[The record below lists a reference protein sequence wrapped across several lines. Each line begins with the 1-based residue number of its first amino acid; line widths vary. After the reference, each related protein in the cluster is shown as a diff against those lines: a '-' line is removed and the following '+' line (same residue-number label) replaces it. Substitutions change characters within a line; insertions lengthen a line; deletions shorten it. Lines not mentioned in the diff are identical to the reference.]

1 MSTQARLKQLLDY
14 DPYTGSFTWIVNAG
28 PVSAGQAAGC
38 RDRTGYIR
46 IAVDG
51 QRFAAHRLAFLFMT
65 GELPTQHID
74 HINGARADNRWENLR
89 EVTRTENNRNKCN
102 RSDNTSGHP
111 GITWLPRNKKW
122 RARINTGAQRISLG
136 LFSSLDQAIAA
147 RKEAEAKLG
156 YQPSHGR
163 RAVA

>member
-1 MSTQARLKQLLDY
+1 MAPSRPLR
-14 DPYTGSFTWIVNAG
+14 G
-28 PVSAGQAAGC
+28 PAPLRSIRAAQ
-38 RDRTGYIR
+38 
-46 IAVDG
+46 IAPVDI
-51 QRFAAHRLAFLFMT
+51 AT
-65 GELPTQHID
+65 
-74 HINGARADNRWENLR
+74 NNRWENLR

-163 RAVA
+163 RAAA